1 MTGPKP
7 FVIGLTGSIG
17 MGKST
22 TAKMFLD
29 QGIPVWD
36 ADGAV
41 ERLYCDGGAAVDP
54 IGAIN
59 PKAVQ
64 NGTVQRDI
72 LRKWITTDKTA
83 LKKIERVVHPLVAAD
98 RADFLRSSTD
108 PIVVLDVPLL
118 FEIGADKDVD
128 MVLVVS
134 ASFEVQKSRVLD
146 RPGMTQEQF
155 DFIVS
160 KQTPDSEKQARADVV
175 IETQTLEGTQAAVQ
189 RLISNIR
196 KRLNDA

>member
-22 TAKMFLD
+22 TAKMFLE

-41 ERLYCDGGAAVDP
+41 ERLYCDGGAAVGP
-54 IGAIN
+54 IGVIN

-83 LKKIERVVHPLVAAD
+83 LKKIEQVVHPLVAQD
-98 RADFLRSSTD
+98 RADFLRNSTD

-118 FEIGADKDVD
+118 FEIGADTDVD
-128 MVLVVS
+128 LILVVS
-134 ASFEVQKSRVLD
+134 APFEVQKSRVLD

-155 DFIVS
+155 NLIVS